1 MRIGFWF
8 YSQSDITSIYVYSV
22 KREISKKNKYQ
33 IKSNY
38 IS

>member
-8 YSQSDITSIYVYSV
+8 YLQFDITSIYIYNV
-22 KREISKKNKYQ
+22 KGEISKKNIYL